1 MMRAMVPPIWPDEQ
15 GRRRR
20 GKGQCPRV
28 RTTKKDQRT
37 LYLPGPLWTRL
48 RVQAVHKGS
57 RASKIIERL
66 VEAYLKTKK
75 G

>member
-1 MMRAMVPPIWPDEQ
+1 MRVT
-15 GRRRR
+15 
-20 GKGQCPRV
+20 
-28 RTTKKDQRT
+28 TTKKDQRT

-48 RVQAVHKGS
+48 RVQAVHEGS
-57 RASKIIERL
+57 SASKIIERL